1 MRHAYR
7 HSVVRPKKSS
17 GMHPVWIGIFAFLIL
32 VIVILIGF
40 LVKRHPEDVTVTDGL
55 APEAQDV
62 ATESSESSG
71 SNNTDT
77 TTTSASQPFEET
89 DLHFVGD
96 GYAGFARRGIENG
109 VFTAA
114 VVTSMPSIDL
124 ATHYYEVWL
133 VKPGIT
139 GYFSAGEMFARADGK
154 FGLVYEMDV
163 NKAPTDVMD
172 YSDIV
177 ITREIRDN
185 DLSPLP
191 THIVEGGF

>member
-1 MRHAYR
+1 MRHTYR
-7 HSVVRPKKSS
+7 HSAVRPKKST
-17 GMHPVWIGIFAFLIL
+17 GIHPMWVGL
-32 VIVILIGF
+32 F
-40 LVKRHPEDVTVTDGL
+40 LVLIIIIVVLVGMLLKHKPEEVTVTDGL
-55 APEAQDV
+55 LQETT
-62 ATESSESSG
+62 TESNEASASTQG
-71 SNNTDT
+71 TADT
-77 TTTSASQPFEET
+77 GGTSAAQPFEET
-89 DLHFVGD
+89 DLYFVGD

-124 ATHYYEVWL
+124 TTHYYEVWF

-139 GYFSAGEMFARADGK
+139 GYFSGGEMFARADGK
-154 FGLVYEMDV
+154 FGLVYEVDTL
-163 NKAPTDVMD
+163 KAPADILD

-185 DLSPLP
+185 DTSPSA